1 MYYFVSGFTS
11 KVAGTEIG
19 RHRPVPT
26 FSTCFGEPFLPL
38 DPSVYAGM
46 LADKVA
52 RPGQR
57 SIWSTPAG
65 AGNSGQSA

>member
-19 RHRPVPT
+19 VTEPVPT

-38 DPSVYAGM
+38 DPSV
-46 LADKVA
+46 
-52 RPGQR
+52 
-57 SIWSTPAG
+57 
-65 AGNSGQSA
+65 